1 MPRKAVNI
9 LLLVAIVLI
18 MALAAAFFREY
29 EVPPVAPAGKVAFE
43 IGPGWTVRAIA
54 RDLQE
59 RGIIRRSWAFLAGY
73 KLFHEGQKIRAGE
86 YELDLPLK
94 AKDVLLTLLK
104 GKILL
109 HPLTVPEGLT
119 TREVADLIR
128 DAGFPVRGSFLEAC
142 GDAGPIASWDGQ
154 AADLEGYLFPDTY
167 QFVKGAPARTVAE
180 AMVKEFRKVF
190 GEAGLRRA
198 ADLGMTVRSV
208 VTLASL
214 IEKET
219 SAPDERPLVSAVFHN
234 RLRIGMKLDCDPT
247 VIYALNRDGLYR
259 GRLLS
264 RDLKYPSHFNTYVS
278 PGLPPG
284 PICSPGR
291 DSLRAAL
298 YPAPEKYLYF
308 VANNAGA
315 HHFSRSY
322 AEHLLAVK
330 KYQLKKS

>member
-1 MPRKAVNI
+1 MPRKAINI
-9 LLLVAIVLI
+9 LLLIGIVLI
-18 MALAAAFFREY
+18 LALAAAFFREY
-29 EVPPVAPAGKVAFE
+29 EVTPVAPAGKVVFE
-43 IGPGWTVRAIA
+43 IGPGRTVRAIA

-73 KLFHEGQKIRAGE
+73 KLFHERQKIRAGE
-86 YELDLPLK
+86 YEFDLPLK
-94 AKDVLLTLLK
+94 AKDVLLTLLR
-104 GKILL
+104 GKIFL

-119 TREVADLIR
+119 AREVADLIR
-128 DAGFPVRGSFLEAC
+128 DAGYPMRGSFLEAC

-167 QFVKGAPARTVAE
+167 QFAKGASARTISE

-190 GEAGLRRA
+190 GEAGHQRA
-198 ADLGMTVRSV
+198 AELGMTVRSV

-219 SAPDERPLVSAVFHN
+219 SVPDERPLVSAVFHN

-247 VIYALNRDGLYR
+247 VIYALKRDGLYR

-264 RDLKYPSHFNTYVS
+264 QDLKYASPYNTYVS

-308 VANNAGA
+308 VANNNGA
-315 HHFSRSY
+315 HHFSSGY

-330 KYQLKKS
+330 KFQLKK

>member
-1 MPRKAVNI
+1 MPRKAINI
-9 LLLVAIVLI
+9 LLLIAIVLI

-29 EVPPVAPAGKVAFE
+29 EVTPVAPAGKVVFE
-43 IGPGWTVRAIA
+43 IGPGRTVRAIG

-86 YELDLPLK
+86 YEFDLPLK

-119 TREVADLIR
+119 AREVADLIR
-128 DAGFPVRGSFLEAC
+128 DAGYPMRGSFLEAC
-142 GDAGPIASWDGQ
+142 GDAGPIALWDGQ

-167 QFVKGAPARTVAE
+167 QFVKGASARTVAE

-190 GEAGLRRA
+190 GKAGLQRA
-198 ADLGMTVRSV
+198 DELGMTVRSV

-219 SAPDERPLVSAVFHN
+219 SVPDERPLVSAVFHN

-247 VIYALNRDGLYR
+247 VIYALKRDGLYR

-264 RDLKYPSHFNTYVS
+264 RDLKYPSPYNTYVS

-308 VANNAGA
+308 VANNNGA
-315 HHFSRSY
+315 HHFSRGY

-330 KYQLKKS
+330 KFQLKK

>member
-1 MPRKAVNI
+1 MPRTAVNV

-18 MALAAAFFREY
+18 MALTTAFFREY
-29 EVPPVAPAGKVAFE
+29 EVPPVTPAGKVVFE
-43 IGPGWTVRAIA
+43 IGPGRTVRAIA

-59 RGIIRRSWAFLAGY
+59 RGIIRRSWAFLTGY

-104 GKILL
+104 GKVLL

-119 TREVADLIR
+119 AREVADLIR
-128 DAGFPVRGSFLEAC
+128 DAAYPVRGSFLEAC
-142 GDAGPIASWDGQ
+142 GNAGPIASWDGQ

-167 QFVKGAPARTVAE
+167 QFAKGAPARTVAE
-180 AMVKEFRKVF
+180 AMVAEFRKVF
-190 GEAGLRRA
+190 GEDGLRRA
-198 ADLGMTVRSV
+198 AELGMTVRSV

-219 SAPDERPLVSAVFHN
+219 SVPEERPLVSAVFHN

-247 VIYALNRDGLYR
+247 VIYALKRDGLYR

-264 RDLKYPSHFNTYVS
+264 RDLKHPSPYNTYVS
-278 PGLPPG
+278 PGVPPG

-298 YPAPEKYLYF
+298 YPAPEKFLYF
-308 VANNAGA
+308 VANKDGT
-315 HHFSRSY
+315 HHFSRGY

-330 KYQLKKS
+330 KFQLKK

>member
-1 MPRKAVNI
+1 MPRTAVNV

-18 MALAAAFFREY
+18 MALTTAFFREY
-29 EVPPVAPAGKVAFE
+29 EVPPVTPAGKVVFE
-43 IGPGWTVRAIA
+43 IGPGRTVRAIA

-59 RGIIRRSWAFLAGY
+59 RGIIRRSWAFLTGY

-104 GKILL
+104 GKVLL

-119 TREVADLIR
+119 AREVADLIR
-128 DAGFPVRGSFLEAC
+128 DAAYPVRGSFLEAC
-142 GDAGPIASWDGQ
+142 GNAGPIASWDGQ

-167 QFVKGAPARTVAE
+167 QFAKGAPARTVAE
-180 AMVKEFRKVF
+180 AMVAEFRKVF
-190 GEAGLRRA
+190 GEDGLRRA
-198 ADLGMTVRSV
+198 AELGMTVRSV

-219 SAPDERPLVSAVFHN
+219 SVPDERPLVSAVFHN

-247 VIYALNRDGLYR
+247 IIYALKLKGLFHGNLTKKDMSLDTPY
-259 GRLLS
+259 
-264 RDLKYPSHFNTYVS
+264 NTYRY

-284 PICSPGR
+284 PICNPGR
-291 DSLRAAL
+291 AAVEAAL
-298 YPAPEKYLYF
+298 YPAEEAYLYF
-308 VANNAGA
+308 VSRNDGS
-315 HHFSRSY
+315 HHFSRTF
-322 AEHLLAVK
+322 AEHQNAVRRFQK
-330 KYQLKKS
+330 KR

>member
-1 MPRKAVNI
+1 MPRTAVNV

-18 MALAAAFFREY
+18 MALTTAFFREY
-29 EVPPVAPAGKVAFE
+29 EVPPVTPAGKVVFE
-43 IGPGWTVRAIA
+43 IGPGRTVRAIA

-59 RGIIRRSWAFLAGY
+59 RGIIRRSWAFLTGY

-104 GKILL
+104 GKVLL

-119 TREVADLIR
+119 AREVADLIR
-128 DAGFPVRGSFLEAC
+128 DAGYPMRGSILEAC

-154 AADLEGYLFPDTY
+154 AEDLEGYLFPDTY
-167 QFVKGAPARTVAE
+167 QFAKGTPARTVAE
-180 AMVKEFRKVF
+180 AMVKEFRRVF
-190 GEAGLRRA
+190 GEAGLQRA
-198 ADLGMTVRSV
+198 AELGMTVRSV

-219 SAPDERPLVSAVFHN
+219 SLPDERPLVSAVFHN

-247 VIYALNRDGLYR
+247 VIYALKRDGLYR

-264 RDLKYPSHFNTYVS
+264 RDLKYSSPYNTYVS

-298 YPAPEKYLYF
+298 YPAAEKFLYF
-308 VANNAGA
+308 VANNDGA
-315 HHFSRSY
+315 HHFSRGY

-330 KYQLKKS
+330 KYQLKK

>member
-9 LLLVAIVLI
+9 LLLIAVVLV

-29 EVPPVAPAGKVAFE
+29 EVPPVAQAGKVIFE
-43 IGPGWTVRAIA
+43 IEPGQTVKAIA

-59 RGIIRRSWAFLAGY
+59 RGIVRRSWAFLAGY
-73 KLFHEGQKIRAGE
+73 KLFYEGQKIRAGE
-86 YELDLPLK
+86 FEFDLPLK
-94 AKDVLLTLLK
+94 TKDVLMILLK

-119 TREVADLIR
+119 AREIADLIR
-128 DAGFPVRGSFLEAC
+128 DAGYPMRGSFLEAC
-142 GDAGPIASWDGQ
+142 GDAGPIASWDSQ
-154 AADLEGYLFPDTY
+154 ATDLEGYLFPDTY
-167 QFVKGAPARTVAE
+167 QFAKGAPARTVAE
-180 AMVKEFRKVF
+180 AMVAEFRKAF
-190 GEAGLRRA
+190 GEDGLQRA
-198 ADLGMTVRSV
+198 AELGMTVRSI
-208 VTLASL
+208 VTLGSL

-219 SAPDERPLVSAVFHN
+219 SLPEERPLVSAVFHN

-247 VIYALNRDGLYR
+247 VIYALKREGLYR

-264 RDLKYPSHFNTYVS
+264 QDLKHPSPYNTYLS

-298 YPAPEKYLYF
+298 FPAPEKYLYF
-308 VANNAGA
+308 VANNNGA
-315 HHFSRSY
+315 HHFSRGY
-322 AEHLLAVK
+322 TEHLLAVK
-330 KYQLKKS
+330 KFQLKK

>member
-1 MPRKAVNI
+1 
-9 LLLVAIVLI
+9 LLIAIVLI

-43 IGPGWTVRAIA
+43 IGPGRTVRAIA

-86 YELDLPLK
+86 YEFDLPLK
-94 AKDVLLTLLK
+94 ARDVLLTLLK

-119 TREVADLIR
+119 AHEVADLIR
-128 DAGFPVRGSFLEAC
+128 DADYPMRGSFLEAC

-167 QFVKGAPARTVAE
+167 QFAKGTSARTVAE
-180 AMVKEFRKVF
+180 AMVKEFRRAF
-190 GEAGLRRA
+190 GEAGLQRA
-198 ADLGMTVRSV
+198 AELGMTVRSV

-219 SAPDERPLVSAVFHN
+219 SLPNERPLVSAVFHN

-247 VIYALNRDGLYR
+247 VIYALKRDELYR

-264 RDLKYPSHFNTYVS
+264 RDLKYPSPYNTYVS

-298 YPAPEKYLYF
+298 YPAAEKFFYF
-308 VANNAGA
+308 VANKNGA
-315 HHFSRSY
+315 HHFSRGY

-330 KYQLKKS
+330 KYQLKK

>member
-9 LLLVAIVLI
+9 LLLIAIVLI

-43 IGPGWTVRAIA
+43 IGPGQTVRAIA

-119 TREVADLIR
+119 VREVADLIR
-128 DAGFPVRGSFLEAC
+128 DAGYPMRGSFLEAC
-142 GDAGPIASWDGQ
+142 GDAGPISSWDGQ

-167 QFVKGAPARTVAE
+167 QFAKGTPARTVAE
-180 AMVKEFRKVF
+180 AMVKEFRRVF

-198 ADLGMTVRSV
+198 TELGMTVRSV

-219 SAPDERPLVSAVFHN
+219 SMPDEKPLVSAVFHN

-247 VIYALNRDGLYR
+247 VIYALKRDGLYR

-264 RDLKYPSHFNTYVS
+264 RDLKYPSPYNTYVS
-278 PGLPPG
+278 AGLPPG

-308 VANNAGA
+308 VANNDGA
-315 HHFSRSY
+315 HHFSRGY

-330 KYQLKKS
+330 KYQLKK